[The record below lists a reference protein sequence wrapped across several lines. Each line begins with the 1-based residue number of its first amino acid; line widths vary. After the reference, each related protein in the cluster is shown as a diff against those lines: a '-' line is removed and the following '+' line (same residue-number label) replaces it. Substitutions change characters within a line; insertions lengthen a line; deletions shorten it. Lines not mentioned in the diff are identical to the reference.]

1 MSFSGGSFS
10 GGPIT
15 GIDDHI
21 SGLPNYKPSAG
32 QAGAGAGGGGKKP
45 LTSKD
50 AGGGGGKPLTSKDAE
65 NSDLKKCEIQ
75 NNDGSK
81 IMDLGDGITGLFFYE
96 SLFEETCRCT
106 VTYGDTG
113 SSEVAEGQSIIDVF
127 PLVGTERINLKLE
140 DALGEKLEF
149 EFFADKIVP
158 ISQEA
163 SSNLITITAAG
174 EEFFNNQSERVTTR
188 FDGKISDA
196 VEKILKDV
204 LKTNKKLDIEP
215 TGNPFNFQGNNR
227 KCLTTLT
234 WLQQRAVP
242 ESSNP
247 GESAGFFLFQT
258 SEDKGTIKFK
268 SVESLMKQ
276 EPKKKFLF
284 NESPDKSEED
294 VPPGYDGKVQ
304 ASEDEGTNS
313 VKDHQEAGANA
324 GRVVTFDPFNCHYE
338 IIETN
343 KDKIKPENAG
353 KEPPKF
359 NPKFKIGEK
368 STKTTYMLIDKG
380 TLPTGDSDQQIEK
393 SREQNFK
400 PQDTLSQSK
409 MRMNQMFSIKK
420 SITIPADFSL
430 HVGDAILLDTPEVAT
445 KETKEVNPQSG
456 GIYIISDL
464 CHQMTGQ
471 PPKTWTKLNLVR
483 DSYGRKPQ

>member
-1 MSFSGGSFS
+1 MSFSGGFV
-10 GGPIT
+10 GGPIK
-15 GIDDHI
+15 GITQDIRD
-21 SGLPNYKPSAG
+21 LPNYKEPSAFQDAAG
-32 QAGAGAGGGGKKP
+32 QSGAAAGAAAGAGAGGGGKKP
-45 LTSKD
+45 LTSKN
-50 AGGGGGKPLTSKDAE
+50 AE
-65 NSDLKKCEIQ
+65 DSDLKKCSIQ
-75 NNDGSK
+75 SNDGSK

-106 VTYGDTG
+106 ITYGDTG
-113 SSEVAEGQSIIDVF
+113 SSEIAEGKSIIDVF
-127 PLVGTERINLKLE
+127 PLVGTERINLELE

-149 EFFADKIVP
+149 EFFADRIQPV
-158 ISQEA
+158 SQEV

-174 EEFFNNQSERVTTR
+174 EEFYNNQNERVTTR

-204 LKTNKKLDIEP
+204 LKTNKKLDVEM

-227 KCLTTLT
+227 KALWTLN

-242 ESSNP
+242 ENSNP
-247 GESAGFFLFQT
+247 GESAGFFLYQT
-258 SEDKGTIKFK
+258 GAKKGTWCFK
-268 SVESLMKQ
+268 SIESLMKQ

>member
-21 SGLPNYKPSAG
+21 SDLPNYKPS
-32 QAGAGAGGGGKKP
+32 
-45 LTSKD
+45 
-50 AGGGGGKPLTSKDAE
+50 GGGGKPLTSKDAE

-81 IMDLGDGITGLFFYE
+81 IMDLGDGIVGLHYYE

-106 VTYGDTG
+106 ITYGDTG
-113 SSEVAEGQSIIDVF
+113 SSEAAEGKSIIDVF
-127 PLVGTERINLKLE
+127 PLVGTEKIDLEME

-149 EFFADKIVP
+149 EFFADRIQP
-158 ISQEA
+158 ISQTDRN
-163 SSNLITITAAG
+163 NLITITAAG
-174 EEFFNNQSERVTTR
+174 DEFFNNQSERVTTR

-196 VEKILKDV
+196 VEKISVDY
-204 LKTNKKLDIEP
+204 LKTGKELDIEP
-215 TGNPFNFQGNNR
+215 TSNSYNWFGNNW
-227 KCLTTLT
+227 KPLYALT
-234 WLQQRAVP
+234 WLQQRSVP

-247 GESAGFFLFQT
+247 GESAGYFFYQT
-258 SEDKGTIKFK
+258 SEKGGTIKFK
-268 SVESLMKQ
+268 SVEWLMKQ

-284 NESPDKSEED
+284 NEAPDKSEED

-304 ASEDEGTNS
+304 SSEDGGTKS

-338 IIETN
+338 IVEAN